1 MLKSAI
7 VFCDYILKLQF
18 SCGDHL
24 VRNLP
29 PNDCTKVSMYECR
42 CTGVL
47 ISNAGSEL
55 VALGIRMDRFGS

>member
-7 VFCDYILKLQF
+7 IFCDYILKLQF
-18 SCGDHL
+18 SCGDLL

-29 PNDCTKVSMYECR
+29 ANDCTKVSMYECHY
-42 CTGVL
+42 TGVL

-55 VALGIRMDRFGS
+55 VVLGIRMDRFGS